1 MLWDGRFCCMHLLM
15 GGIDAT
21 LVAICLCPAEDHEA
35 PRSLEEIFDAD
46 LLLRRLLRSCFF
58 GRRLGD
64 EALQKLALPKLVMD
78 REAVVLARRVHYHL
92 EMVATALGRW
102 SVCGGDFLFVE
113 QGMMVPPMFVGVFTT
128 FSFLLVRPVDVTWA
142 LPFAENI
149 PTASSPLVNLV
160 TISSRSAIVL
170 GLPHPSSW
178 TSASLVVPEVKALSI
193 SVSVLSRS
201 SFLFWENLWM

>member
-1 MLWDGRFCCMHLLM
+1 MWESIRVVAAIEDDRELWPLEILWDGRFCCMHLLM

-35 PRSLEEIFDAD
+35 PCWLEEIFDAD

-64 EALQKLALPKLVMD
+64 EALQKLALSKLVMD
-78 REAVVLARRVHYHL
+78 REVVVLARWVHYHL
-92 EMVATALGRW
+92 EMVTTALGRW

-113 QGMMVPPMFVGVFTT
+113 QGMMVPPMLVGVFTT

-142 LPFAENI
+142 LPFAEN
-149 PTASSPLVNLV
+149 SPHCILP
-160 TISSRSAIVL
+160 ISEL
-170 GLPHPSSW
+170 GHFI
-178 TSASLVVPEVKALSI
+178 E
-193 SVSVLSRS
+193 
-201 SFLFWENLWM
+201 